1 MVVECLEK
9 LQVLKLQLGQM
20 RETVKE
26 TRGSLLAE
34 TLKVSGGIPT
44 LDMTRSVFSF
54 LRGFESHRCSKNII
68 TEAEFELSDEE
79 S

>member
-1 MVVECLEK
+1 MECLER

-34 TLKVSGGIPT
+34 TLKVHSGIPT
-44 LDMTRSVFSF
+44 LDMTRSVFVSTWV
-54 LRGFESHRCSKNII
+54 RIPPMWQKNII